1 MSGRRLPRIAILISG
16 TGTNMRAII
25 EACRTGV
32 LEADPVVVISS
43 DPEAKGLAAA
53 EKMGVRTV
61 SAAYGHGVP
70 REKNEELIAA
80 ELRASRVEW
89 VVLAG
94 FMRILSASFV
104 ESFKGRIV
112 NIHPSMLPSFPGA
125 HALRDAL
132 EAGADFAGVT
142 IHIVDALVD
151 HGPIV
156 AQEEV
161 PILPGDTEE
170 TLAERVHAVEHR
182 LYPKTLQQLL
192 HEDI

>member
-25 EACRTGV
+25 EACRTGD

-43 DPEAKGLAAA
+43 DPEAKGLETAA
-53 EKMGVRTV
+53 KMGVRTV
-61 SAAYGHGVP
+61 SAAYGLGVP

-94 FMRILSASFV
+94 FMRILSEGFVDSFM
-104 ESFKGRIV
+104 GRIV

-125 HALRDAL
+125 HAIRDAL